1 MTTAIITTTST
12 ICYTMYF
19 TVGLLIL
26 EVEILNKMYWVSNL
40 RRRQKETAFVLMI
53 LKYFCIIS
61 QLIGLILDERKFI
74 KICHY
79 ISNLNLSLN
88 L

>member
-1 MTTAIITTTST
+1 MLSL
-12 ICYTMYF
+12 YTL
-19 TVGLLIL
+19 GLLIL
-26 EVEILNKMYWVSNL
+26 EVEKLNKMYWVSNL